1 MQKNSQSPSS
11 KVLNESR
18 FEKLIN
24 FFQPKFTDI
33 NNQKVVK
40 KFPWDKILASL
51 LIIVLFIG
59 FFTLIKPDFQN
70 WKIFW
75 KSIAKFFEIN
85 KVIEIGISKFTPLD
99 TFKRSLQFLWTTV
112 SYSVLGTILGMVVSV
127 PLALLSSKNFIKN
140 KFIFIP
146 FRIIM
151 SIIRAVP
158 PVVFAFIFSFLFSN
172 SLAATFSIAVFV
184 CSLMTKWLYEDLDT
198 YDISAYQGMQA
209 IGNGKILAFKK
220 SIFPYLSKRI
230 VSYGF
235 YSFEMVVRFAAIL
248 SIVGIPTI
256 GQLLSDNY
264 ASIDKFSHISIVL
277 WTLISLMILI
287 ELLNYVIKKYIL
299 EFTPKHPNIDAKLPF
314 SEQVNQLKR
323 QKSKIYIFKIII
335 AIFIAIIFIATLL
348 QIEWKLGNS
357 VKINQ
362 FETGMQKLFNPDWS
376 LFREFS
382 GSKTNPIPLGFEAL
396 LIALASSIIGFIFAF
411 AIGIFAAKNISGYF
425 SYIFKFVI
433 IVLRAIPAFTFALL
447 FLILS
452 KESRMFAGVLALG
465 IHSIGMLGKLIMESV
480 EKIPRKI
487 FQSLDSI
494 GATWF
499 QKVKFGVVKAIL
511 PQALSNLLYRI
522 EINFKSTVVIGAV
535 GASEFGFQVFTYSGN
550 SMEWDK
556 LSSYLI
562 FTIVVLLILEQIS
575 NILRSKIM
583 TGYFFTQDVWF
594 KRMIR
599 EKMYIKALAICNSND
614 DIFLNETRYVK
625 YVLAKHKFDKLPLLS
640 LNNLP
645 LLSSIS
651 DAQLIDLKNNV
662 RNKENLIKKN
672 MKLISQNLK
681 KLKSDVCRETLTN
694 ASTQIK
700 KWQIFKRNKIVR
712 KSIKYAVE
720 KYFESFVRIY

>member
-357 VKINQ
+357 VKIIQ

-396 LIALASSIIGFIFAF
+396 LIALSSSIIGFIFAF

-640 LNNLP
+640 LNSLP

-681 KLKSDVCRETLTN
+681 KLKSDVCRETLAN

>member
-357 VKINQ
+357 VKIIQ

-625 YVLAKHKFDKLPLLS
+625 YVLVKHKFDKLPLLS

-681 KLKSDVCRETLTN
+681 KLKSDVCRETLAN

>member
-357 VKINQ
+357 VKIIQ

-376 LFREFS
+376 LFREFA

-681 KLKSDVCRETLTN
+681 KLKSDVCRETLAN

>member
-172 SLAATFSIAVFV
+172 SLAATFSIAIFV

-357 VKINQ
+357 VKIIQ

-599 EKMYIKALAICNSND
+599 EKIYIKALAICNSND

-681 KLKSDVCRETLTN
+681 KLKSDVCRETLAN

>member
-357 VKINQ
+357 VKIIQ

-599 EKMYIKALAICNSND
+599 EKIYIKALAICNSND

-681 KLKSDVCRETLTN
+681 KLKSDVCRETLAN

>member
-357 VKINQ
+357 VKIIQ

-452 KESRMFAGVLALG
+452 KESRMFAGALALG

-681 KLKSDVCRETLTN
+681 KLKSDVCRETLAN

>member
-357 VKINQ
+357 VKIIQ

-599 EKMYIKALAICNSND
+599 EKIYIKALAICNSND

-645 LLSSIS
+645 LSSSIS

-681 KLKSDVCRETLTN
+681 KLKSDVCRETLAN

>member
-357 VKINQ
+357 VKIIQ

-599 EKMYIKALAICNSND
+599 EKIYIKALAICNSND

-681 KLKSDVCRETLTN
+681 KLTSDVCRETLAN

>member
-357 VKINQ
+357 VKIIQ

-499 QKVKFGVVKAIL
+499 HKVKFGVVKAIL

-681 KLKSDVCRETLTN
+681 KLKSDVCRETLAN

>member
-357 VKINQ
+357 VKIIQ

-681 KLKSDVCRETLTN
+681 KLKSDVCRETLAN

-720 KYFESFVRIY
+720 KYFESFVRFY

>member
-18 FEKLIN
+18 FEKLMN

-112 SYSVLGTILGMVVSV
+112 SYSVLGTILGMMVSV

-357 VKINQ
+357 VKIIQ

-681 KLKSDVCRETLTN
+681 KLKSDVCRETLAN

>member
-357 VKINQ
+357 VKIIQ

-640 LNNLP
+640 LNNLS

-681 KLKSDVCRETLTN
+681 KLKSDVCRETLAN

>member
-357 VKINQ
+357 VKIIQ

-599 EKMYIKALAICNSND
+599 EKIYIKALAICNSND
-614 DIFLNETRYVK
+614 GIFLNETRYVK

-640 LNNLP
+640 LNNLS

-681 KLKSDVCRETLTN
+681 KLKSDVCRETLAN

>member
-357 VKINQ
+357 VKIIQ

-562 FTIVVLLILEQIS
+562 FTIVVLLILEQTS

-681 KLKSDVCRETLTN
+681 KLKSDVCRETLAN

>member
-357 VKINQ
+357 VKIIQ

-681 KLKSDVCRETLTN
+681 KLKSDVCRETLAN

>member
-184 CSLMTKWLYEDLDT
+184 CSLMAKWLYEDLDT

-357 VKINQ
+357 VKIIQ
-362 FETGMQKLFNPDWS
+362 FETGMQKLFNPNWS

-640 LNNLP
+640 LNNLS

-681 KLKSDVCRETLTN
+681 KLKSDVCRETLAN

>member
-314 SEQVNQLKR
+314 LEQVNQLKR

-357 VKINQ
+357 VKIIQ

-556 LSSYLI
+556 LSSYLM

-625 YVLAKHKFDKLPLLS
+625 YVLAKHKFGKLPLLS

-681 KLKSDVCRETLTN
+681 KLKSDVCRETLAN